1 MADLID
7 AVIQISTPVKLA
19 WIICLVWAVAQRE
32 WYRRA
37 RSEESEAARREAVS
51 GSAPQAAEPEP
62 LESDGLVRRALR
74 LCVGTGRGARGRQR
88 RATAER

>member
-7 AVIQISTPVKLA
+7 AVMQISTPVKLA

-37 RSEESEAARREAVS
+37 RSEESETARREAVS
-51 GSAPQAAEPEP
+51 GEGGPA
-62 LESDGLVRRALR
+62 LRALR
-74 LCVGTGRGARGRQR
+74 GMPHHRRPVFDQTGHNGP
-88 RATAER
+88 